1 MINIDGLDEV
11 DNKILNIIEN
21 DARLSY
27 SEIAEKLGNIS
38 RVSVK
43 KRIDSMQKRGIIRG
57 YKTVINTTGDE
68 NGVKFIMDVEAEP
81 TRYYEVMDVLAQY
94 KFNRQIY
101 TASGESRIHIIG
113 YAPNYA
119 TYKSYVEQ
127 VFKKLDGVKRII
139 FHQLL
144 ATHKDV
150 DGGVE
155 YEHGKEDPGLLQ
167 DKADIS

>member
-1 MINIDGLDEV
+1 MIHIDGLDEI
-11 DNKILNIIEN
+11 DNKILSIIEN

-27 SEIAEKLGNIS
+27 SEIAERVGNIT

-43 KRIDSMQKRGIIRG
+43 NRMDALQTRGIIKG
-57 YKTVINTTGDE
+57 YKTVINSTGDA

-81 TRYYEVMDVLAQY
+81 EKYYEVMDVLAQY

-101 TASGESRIHIIG
+101 TASGESRIHVIG

-127 VFKKLDGVKRII
+127 VFKKLDGVRRII

-155 YEHGKEDPGLLQ
+155 YERKSEESGLPL
-167 DKADIS
+167 D